1 MPSVIV
7 NALIAIGQFVAVNF
21 LGFGVY
27 GPATLAIIGATTVAA
42 SVAAAKNLFQIDL
55 PKVDSDASRQT
66 TVRSTV
72 EAQKIIYGEALVSGP
87 VSYVGL
93 QGTNNEDLYQTVVL
107 AGHKVNAITDI
118 HFDDVIITNTAIN
131 SGNANGGAVG
141 SGIFSGY
148 ATINKHLGLATETAD
163 SLFTSAFSVAN
174 GTPTSALYTSNHRG
188 DGLAYLAMKWTMN
201 DDSRDTWNKFSPNNV
216 KALVKGKEV
225 YDPRLDTT
233 PGANPENS
241 AYIEYQTNPV
251 NCLIDYLTDS
261 NYGMGISPDKINW
274 PAAVTAANGCDVTV
288 NVPGGT
294 EPRFTCN
301 GVLFATDSHKKNIAK
316 ILSSMNGNLSYTNG
330 KYVIKAGIHYPAGS
344 LTLTEDDLAGPIALK
359 TSLERS
365 DRYNTIK
372 GLFIDPA
379 QNHKSTEFP
388 LVQLADAVTRDN
400 NEVLEKEMAFNM
412 TNSSYMAQRL
422 AHKLILLSSQQQI
435 LTFPANLSAMKIAVG
450 DRVQVTISEL
460 NWEPKEFQCLAWT
473 FSDEGGIN
481 LTLRED
487 SSNAY
492 LDPDPS
498 LNEYSTITSTGDITD
513 AFRGVPSPSGLTGS
527 SSESKVFLEW
537 VNPGSPED
545 FGTIEV
551 WASTVNDINNAA
563 TAQIGETDG
572 SQFIHDNLTV
582 NDTWYYWVRAKRNKT
597 NLSVYEPNTT
607 VGVSVAVLATAVDW
621 DNVANPT
628 IGIDINSDTISINTG
643 SATTTTGQ
651 DVATSG
657 IEAGTT
663 VTQGGITMNQ
673 GGSIKGGQ
681 SAYNT
686 GTGFFL
692 GYDSSAYKFSI
703 GNASNEALTFDGT
716 NLAVTGDITATS
728 GTFTGTVNASAG
740 EFTGSVS
747 IGNTGAIYGGTMD
760 EFLKANTSGFFL
772 GYDTDAYKLSVGDS
786 SGEVLTW
793 DGSKLNVEANTVSF
807 STGGEQDYSSESRYT
822 TSQKSATVVLANNSS
837 YFLFDNRRQDLAF
850 PDFVVSYYLGP
861 LTSGTQSSQANAR
874 NGIMGSIQVELF
886 YADAST
892 GSPGTWTSFRSITA
906 DSWYTDTGT
915 NYVFSNFRV
924 KDSGSFVASLDT
936 RNGIL
941 DDYPTMSPF
950 GDDLDGTSVPV
961 GLVDNDYFI
970 NIPISRNTV
979 VFPKGRYFI
988 KVEITV
994 TDGSLVPYPSTGS
1007 PTATE
1012 RRISIPNASS
1022 FVHPDFGQSVFVG
1035 GAHTTIF
1042 TDNNRDNETLIKGG
1056 SVYLMSKE
1064 GNNADDFDSSAIFFG
1079 GRGITG
1085 GTGPNSNFGPLHGLY
1100 FFNDRDS
1107 IGSGSGILGSIGS
1120 PDHAMYVPYDGNK
1133 LTFEGD
1139 ANFLDG
1145 LYINGVAVTAGGGS
1159 GTPGGIDTQVQYNDG
1174 GSFGGSANFTFN
1186 DTTNTLTVQN
1196 LTVSGTTT
1204 TVNTDE
1210 LTVKDPNITLNYSTG
1225 DSSSTANNAG
1235 ITIQDA
1241 VNASTDASILWK
1253 TAIDT
1258 FEFSHGANFGG
1269 VISTPQLTNIS
1280 TSTPDTAGDGRGFSF
1295 HYMNTSANP
1304 SPAGTDHSLLTM
1316 AYSNDWQTQ
1325 IAQDWRND
1333 GRIFIRGQNNSVW
1346 SSWHQVWSADDFPNN
1361 SANWDS
1367 AYTYSQVGHLPL
1379 AGGTLTGNLTVSTTS
1394 PIFVIDDSNATTPTN
1409 QSGYI
1414 SFQRQGVEKAW
1425 IGYGSTSNDDFT
1437 IRNTEG
1443 LVSISGGAEV
1453 TGGAFSVINSEASFV
1468 NNSTGHQYVYI
1479 DSGES
1484 VADAEDREAGIIWR
1498 KGGTNYWETYVPGSG
1513 SDYNFYSYKGVRSV
1527 LTLYESGNV
1536 SIPTG
1541 DLTVLGDITA
1551 TSDLFLRSAGGEAGI
1566 YLQDSSASNATAFKI
1581 YADVTLATSTLY
1593 IDYDPGGSG
1602 NNWAFVNGGNFL
1614 ASGTIFADGAASN
1627 SLQWEAAYDY
1637 SQIGHLPLAD
1647 FTKANIDALSIDA
1660 GTLDGLAK
1668 TGYARLGSAYSDS
1681 ASNTTRVRVTL
1692 PFLTNSN
1699 YMIKF
1704 TVSWYAGYVQR
1715 EYVCSGYLYG
1725 TTNNWYLPRSV
1736 STGSDANNDVVFGR
1750 DTNGYAYVSF
1760 PGANYQGVIVHSI
1773 TAGYV
1778 MPTTQIW
1785 ATGWTITKDNATPN
1799 TSASTNIRTFTDAYH
1814 PNADALT
1821 TTRNI
1826 ALTGAVTGNVN
1837 FNGSANVSIATT
1849 ATSDPTLTLAGDATG
1864 SATFTNLGDATL
1876 TVAVADDSHNHVWG
1890 NIDGASVSSLD
1901 GPRFTTAS
1909 GYIEFG
1915 PANAS
1920 WAHIY
1925 TDRPG
1930 FYFNKDLY
1938 VNNQRV
1944 FHTGYHPNADA
1955 WTTSRTLTI
1964 GDTGKSVNGSAAVTW
1979 TRTEIGITKANIDA
1993 LNVDADTLDGIS
2005 GGSFLRSD
2013 VSDNYTGNLE
2023 IAASSTLP
2031 VYSVAAL
2038 EIRESNRT
2046 ATTAATQ
2053 PKISFHWGGVVASQ
2067 LGMDT
2072 SGTLEVLDNPGT
2084 GYEQIRAEGYYIGSG
2099 TGAYFFSDAA
2109 GRIATTSDFY
2119 VQATSGNTYLYSTN
2133 TYLGN
2138 TSGDSIY
2145 CRGNT
2150 ISGNSWSMTGAGVL
2164 STSGTITITG
2174 ADGENAL
2181 TLSGASPTVAFT
2193 DTTASADNFYIHINS
2208 NIFYILADRDGA
2220 GAYGT
2225 WETPHPLQLEAGT
2238 NIGYMFGSRVFRD
2251 DYHPN
2256 ADALTTTRN
2265 IALTG
2270 AVTGNVNFNGS
2281 ANVSIA
2287 TTATSDP
2294 TLTLSG
2300 AVTGSAT
2307 FTNLGNATLTVSAAA
2322 PLSYIDT
2329 AIGNYG
2335 TIKVDDDRG
2344 VSWAGYA
2351 IRDDWVFMSS
2361 GAASCGIYNDTN
2373 NQWAIKIEQSAA
2385 AALYYNG
2392 ASKFATSSL
2401 GVQVDGYHV
2410 INQTSST
2417 RDRGVYGTYDPTKIA
2432 AIWSMGTAYNIASNG
2447 STGGDLYGLC
2457 YSYNPDYQ
2465 AAGNNPGAIA
2475 GLNHQMQW
2483 RENGNTQTAIGTGIY
2498 TVGNVTAYSDRRVKA
2513 NIQHI
2518 PNALEKV
2525 NQING
2530 YTYDRTDLGF
2540 DEATGES
2547 KTVRQTGVIAQE
2559 LLEVLPEAVTGSEKD
2574 HYAVAYGNMAGLFVE
2589 AIKELTAKVED
2600 LEQKLKEKENGNN

>member
-344 LTLTEDDLAGPIALK
+344 LTLTEDDLSGPIALK

-551 WASTVNDINNAA
+551 WASTVNDINDAA

-597 NLSVYEPNTT
+597 NLSVYEPNTA

-681 SAYNT
+681 SGYNT

-740 EFTGSVS
+740 AFTGDVS
-747 IGNTGAIYGGTMD
+747 TDSKFVAGSGATSATMD
-760 EFLKANTSGFFL
+760 GGDPEFKFYAGAAAAGDSPFKVAADGVVTADRIVITRPDDPSAVIFDSAQDGLVGVGLSSLSLDSGNAVAEIGFELTSNTDSVRLISSSNSNTTLKVLFPL
-772 GYDTDAYKLSVGDS
+772 GYSPFSITSQEDFPDSITLTFQVATVTGGVVGTFSDIAQGSKTFIRRVYS
-786 SGEVLTW
+786 SGAPS
-793 DGSKLNVEANTVSF
+793 DD
-807 STGGEQDYSSESRYT
+807 DYYSVY
-822 TSQKSATVVLANNSS
+822 
-837 YFLFDNRRQDLAF
+837 D
-850 PDFVVSYYLGP
+850 
-861 LTSGTQSSQANAR
+861 SGTGWYKKGKDAVDGQFN
-874 NGIMGSIQVELF
+874 LF
-886 YADAST
+886 FSKT
-892 GSPGTWTSFRSITA
+892 IV
-906 DSWYTDTGT
+906 T
-915 NYVFSNFRV
+915 NNVDKAYRV
-924 KDSGSFVASLDT
+924 QISFVA
-936 RNGIL
+936 
-941 DDYPTMSPF
+941 
-950 GDDLDGTSVPV
+950 
-961 GLVDNDYFI
+961 
-970 NIPISRNTV
+970 
-979 VFPKGRYFI
+979 
-988 KVEITV
+988 
-994 TDGSLVPYPSTGS
+994 
-1007 PTATE
+1007 
-1012 RRISIPNASS
+1012 
-1022 FVHPDFGQSVFVG
+1022 
-1035 GAHTTIF
+1035 
-1042 TDNNRDNETLIKGG
+1042 
-1056 SVYLMSKE
+1056 
-1064 GNNADDFDSSAIFFG
+1064 
-1079 GRGITG
+1079 
-1085 GTGPNSNFGPLHGLY
+1085 
-1100 FFNDRDS
+1100 
-1107 IGSGSGILGSIGS
+1107 GSGSGSGNPNTSGSRTIYFTSDSQYFTIDSNDIIRDQSSGSTITGDVILSGSSGTRSIVWRDSDDQDENWAIEAHVDPSQSSSNTMFFRYNNATSSPFAFVGDTGSIL
-1120 PDHAMYVPYDGNK
+1120 A
-1133 LTFEGD
+1133 LGD
-1139 ANFLDG
+1139 F
-1145 LYINGVAVTAGGGS
+1145 YS
-1159 GTPGGIDTQVQYNDG
+1159 GTGSVTTATA
-1174 GSFGGSANFTFN
+1174 SFGGGYGSTGLSIDSDGNLST
-1186 DTTNTLTVQN
+1186 DGSVVIGGDLTVN
-1196 LTVSGTTT
+1196 GTTT
-1204 TVNTDE
+1204 TVDTDN
-1210 LTVKDPNITLNYSTG
+1210 LTVKDNNITLNYATG

-1241 VNASTDASILWK
+1241 VNSSTDASLLWK

-1602 NNWAFVNGGNFL
+1602 NNWAFVNNGNFL

-2150 ISGNSWSMTGAGVL
+2150 ISGNSWSMTGAGAL
-2164 STSGTITITG
+2164 TTSGSISITG
-2174 ADGENAL
+2174 AGGANAL
-2181 TLSGASPTVAFT
+2181 SISGTSPTIALNDT
-2193 DTTASADNFYIHINS
+2193 DHDSFYIHIN
-2208 NIFYILADRDGA
+2208 NNKFYVLADRDGA

-2225 WETPHPLQLEAGT
+2225 WETPHPLQLEADT
-2238 NIGYMFGSRVFRD
+2238 NVGYMFGSRVFRD

-2270 AVTGNVNFNGS
+2270 AVTGNVNFDGS
-2281 ANVSIA
+2281 ANVSIS

-2447 STGGDLYGLC
+2447 STGGNLYGLC